1 VFCSSTSKTH
11 PLEPQRSDESATV
24 IVSGLESSEDE
35 EETALDSTE
44 ELVLATQSFK
54 YWPVVFPDP
63 VRVTLLDCTPE

>member
-1 VFCSSTSKTH
+1 
-11 PLEPQRSDESATV
+11 V